1 MKIIKSLISVILSI
15 VVIFALYSLFILS
28 NVSSFFTTKNIEK
41 AVSDIDVIH
50 EINKIQNS
58 SLTAGGKTD
67 ISDMVDRAYE
77 EAENHGISKNLVD
90 EIFNSKEVKGFLGN
104 AVGRTTDYI
113 VNGKDSKPVTS
124 EEFNELLDD
133 NMDTWI
139 DKSGV
144 DISDSKKEVLVVRVK
159 EASKGIIDNIPNTST
174 ISQKVDTEILD
185 AIKLIFSSKVRMA
198 LVIISLVSLLI
209 IFFLKRKENKWLL
222 YTAVSGLIAGIMTIA
237 TSFVLTDIVSLVLNE
252 YNLSFLVN
260 SFSDI
265 FSHKVFITGIVSA
278 VICIIIFIVYFIL
291 NKRQLKT
298 PN

>member
-67 ISDMVDRAYE
+67 ISDMVDRANE